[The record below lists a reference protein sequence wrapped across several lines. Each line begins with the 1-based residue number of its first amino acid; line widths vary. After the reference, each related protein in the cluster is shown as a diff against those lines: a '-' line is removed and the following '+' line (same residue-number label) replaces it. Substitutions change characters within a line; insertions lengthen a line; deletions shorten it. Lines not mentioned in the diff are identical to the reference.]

1 MPRRIRLISVII
13 IIFMANILLFT
24 LYKYTQSN
32 YESGIIKINKY
43 IYYIYIYFL
52 SKKKNKIYKYYR
64 LINFILF
71 LLLY

>member
-43 IYYIYIYFL
+43 IYYIYIYI
-52 SKKKNKIYKYYR
+52 SWVKRKIKF
-64 LINFILF
+64 INIIV
-71 LLLY
+71 